1 MSGDSD
7 KWYGRGGIYI
17 KICSRKKI
25 PDWKLMNEALSREQ
39 GYTRFLKGQ
48 IAVESQEKPQT
59 IWATVEAETNPVKQ
73 KQENIKYLN
82 QKG

>member
-1 MSGDSD
+1 MSSDSD
-7 KWYGRGGIYI
+7 KGYGRGGSYI

-25 PDWKLMNEALSREQ
+25 SDWKLMNEALASEQ

-48 IAVESQEKPQT
+48 IAVESQEKPQKM
-59 IWATVEAETNPVKQ
+59 WATVEAETNPVKH
-73 KQENIKYLN
+73 KQENIKYLK